1 MKLESRHY
9 AFIGLAVVVIVSM
22 LLGFQPEQTPS
33 ADTIQMYEF
42 INSLPEGTPIIL
54 SFDHEAS
61 SLPEISPLALSLLR
75 HIFSRNLRPI
85 GVALLA
91 EGTGVGYGLMSQVA
105 AEYDKTYGEDFA
117 YLGFR
122 PQYIAAILSMG
133 ESIPETFP
141 KDYLGND
148 YSDLEILDSIRTY
161 DDVAAVIS
169 IADGSFTTHW
179 IEYGHGRYDVRVVA
193 FVAAAM
199 MTTYDPY
206 LDSEQL
212 YAMVGGLKGAAEY
225 EKLIGIGGSGSRGM
239 LAQTVS
245 HLYIILLI
253 VIGNVMYFRGRR
265 REGND

>member
-1 MKLESRHY
+1 MKLEGRHY
-9 AFIGLAVVVIVSM
+9 AFIGLAVVVTVSM
-22 LLGFQPEQTPS
+22 LLGIQPEQTPS
-33 ADTIQMYEF
+33 AETIRMYEF
-42 INSLPEGTPIIL
+42 LNSLPEGTPVIL

-61 SLPEISPLALSLLR
+61 SLPEISPLALSLMR
-75 HIFSRNLRPI
+75 HLFSRNLRPI

-91 EGTGVGYGLMSQVA
+91 EGTGVGYGLMRQVA
-105 AEYDKTYGEDFA
+105 NEYDKKYGQDFV

-133 ESIPETFP
+133 ESIRATFP

-148 YSDLEILDSIRTY
+148 YDDLELLDSIRTY
-161 DDVAAVIS
+161 DDIAAVIS

-179 IEYGHGRYDVRVVA
+179 IEYGHGRYNVRVAA

-206 LDSEQL
+206 LASGQL
-212 YAMVGGLKGAAEY
+212 HAMVGGLKGAAEY

-245 HLYIILLI
+245 HLYVILLI
-253 VIGNVMYFRGRR
+253 IIGNVLYFRGRR
-265 REGND
+265 RGEGN